1 MNRELRRAVQNFNR
15 KRSRLEEKGV
25 SPSLLP
31 TKASVRSLKLAY
43 DNRRDLNRRLKQ
55 LKAFTSKGDVRSN
68 IKNVQGTDALF
79 AYRQKELN
87 KRKTALNRHLKN
99 IKGTKVKYKSV
110 RDGAI
115 LNTEAKIKYVDKNL
129 ENVDVKTLQRLNRNA
144 LDREQLAKR
153 NETFY
158 NSYFKMMYLEA
169 GQSDFDYNKAKAI
182 EKELRKLTPEQLLEL
197 NETDPTAKTVT
208 EQFVDSDAKL
218 SRKGQIKL
226 SNKLDA
232 LYDALPEIKVRYG
245 VK

>member
-1 MNRELRRAVQNFNR
+1 MNRELRRAVQNFNKKR
-15 KRSRLEEKGV
+15 KRLEEKGV

-43 DNRRDLNRRLKQ
+43 NNKRDLTRRLKQ
-55 LKAFTSKGDVRSN
+55 LQSFTASGDVRSN
-68 IKNVQGTDALF
+68 TKNVQGTDALF

-99 IKGTKVKYKSV
+99 IKGQKIKYKSV
-110 RDGAI
+110 REGAI
-115 LNTEAKIKYVDKNL
+115 LNTEAKINYVDKDL
-129 ENVDVKTLQRLNRNA
+129 ENVDVKTLQRLNKNA
-144 LDREQLAKR
+144 LGREQIAKR

-169 GQSDFDYNKAKAI
+169 GQSDFDYGKAKAI
-182 EKELRKLTPEQLLEL
+182 ERELRKLTPDQLLEL

-226 SNKLDA
+226 ANKLDA
-232 LYDALPEIKVRYG
+232 LYDSLPEIKARYG
-245 VK
+245 IK